1 MNNNK
6 TKKTLFI
13 GGIKSGK
20 SFNAEKYAI
29 EHSRAKPIYLAT
41 TEFID
46 EGMQARINEHKK
58 YRADNFKTIEEPLKL
73 YKIISAQDDTVLVE
87 CVSMWINNMLYH
99 GFNFL
104 DMKSELESVLKLDES
119 VVFVLNDVGAG
130 IIPENK
136 LAREFIDISGKL
148 SQLIAS
154 HCDEVYHTIAGI
166 STRIK

>member
-1 MNNNK
+1 M
-6 TKKTLFI
+6 KKALFI

-20 SFNAEKYAI
+20 SLNAQNYILA
-29 EHSRAKPIYLAT
+29 SSLQKPIYLAT

-46 EGMQARINEHKK
+46 KEMQERIDAHKQN
-58 YRADNFKTIEEPLKL
+58 RSDDFQTIEEPLKL
-73 YKIISAQDDTVLVE
+73 YNIITKCDSAVLVE

-99 GFNFL
+99 GFTFV
-104 DMKSELESVLKLDES
+104 DMKEELEKILALDKTI
-119 VVFVLNDVGAG
+119 VFVLNDVGSGVISDNA
-130 IIPENK
+130 

-154 HCDEVYHTIAGI
+154 KCDEVYHTIAGI

>member
-1 MNNNK
+1 M
-6 TKKTLFI
+6 KTLFI

-20 SFNAEKYAI
+20 SINAQNYILKN
-29 EHSRAKPIYLAT
+29 STTKPTYLAT

-46 EGMQARINEHKK
+46 KGMNKRITEHKEN
-58 YRADNFKTIEEPLKL
+58 RGDNFITIEESLRIYETIKTNNNPL
-73 YKIISAQDDTVLVE
+73 LVE

-99 GFNFL
+99 GFNYE
-104 DMKSELESVLKLDES
+104 DMKKELTKILKLEQS
-119 VVFVLNDVGAG
+119 IVFVLNDVGSG
-130 IIPENK
+130 IIPDNA

>member
-1 MNNNK
+1 MEL
-6 TKKTLFI
+6 KKTLFI

-20 SFNAEKYAI
+20 SFNAEQYTIKSAI
-29 EHSRAKPIYLAT
+29 RKPIYLAT

-46 EGMQARINEHKK
+46 EGMKKRIVTHKLQ
-58 YRADNFKTIEEPLKL
+58 RQNNFTTIEEPLKL
-73 YKIISAQDDTVLVE
+73 YESISTCRDVVLVE

-99 GFNFL
+99 KFNFE
-104 DMKSELESVLKLDES
+104 DMQKELEQILELKQS

-130 IIPENK
+130 IIPDNK

-154 HCDEVYHTIAGI
+154 KCDEVFHTIAGI
-166 STRIK
+166 STKIK